1 MCLRFSTRA
10 ILALLVLSSST
21 VLVPGPP
28 VSHAQAPAVH
38 NQTLFQPIHKEQ
50 VYVFLVDFLDV
61 KNSTSPR
68 QILYKLSQLN
78 SFYNNNTYGT
88 WQFNWALIYP
98 SLSQPWYVA
107 NETYAEAQ
115 SNLTPVWQV
124 IPQAW
129 SQLGPFPSMARNNNG
144 WNMFNTTNVF
154 LIIHAGN
161 DSSITGRSTD
171 IWSITSGPGYLS
183 NGEYAYDMSFVA
195 ENDPVGVWVYE
206 INHQLEWFTE
216 TGKIVGC
223 ADRVYGFRCIGEGFP
238 DPKGGVFLPGMAST
252 SSIDLVFGGGGT
264 PDGDHPS
271 DYGAF
276 DRMTLGFPINFTI
289 VNSGQSAT
297 IDLYDIEEHVPG
309 NQAILIPVR
318 TVISGG
324 SCPACNTNN
333 YFYILEVRKA
343 VDSDAYQQ
351 WNTGL
356 FPNKIGLLIWYFN
369 MSENGNGVYG
379 YLVKAH
385 SFDINARSAMFG
397 PCAQSCTN
405 MTKNDPSNN
414 INITILSTSN
424 SSFIVRVN
432 NAASQPSISVCPSLS
447 FLCFLG
453 FLDLDQWG
461 IFLNVILATAASF
474 IVPALIMRRTRRPH
488 PPLQGRFEEGARN
501 R

>member
-1 MCLRFSTRA
+1 MRLRFSTRA
-10 ILALLVLSSST
+10 TLAVLVLSASIVS
-21 VLVPGPP
+21 VLDAP
-28 VSHAQAPAVH
+28 VSHAQAPMVH

-50 VYVFLVDFLDV
+50 VYVFLADFLDV
-61 KNSTSPR
+61 KNSTSPS
-68 QILYKLSQLN
+68 QILHKLSQLN

-98 SLSQPWYVA
+98 SLGQPWNVA
-107 NETYAEAQ
+107 NETYGEAQ

-129 SQLGPFPSMARNNNG
+129 SQLGPFPNMARNING

-161 DSSITGRSTD
+161 DSSITGRATD

-183 NGEYAYDMSFVA
+183 NGEYSYDVSFVA
-195 ENDPVGVWVYE
+195 ENDPVGAWVYE
-206 INHQLEWFTE
+206 INHQLEWYTE

-223 ADRVYGFRCIGEGFP
+223 DDRVYGLRCIGEGFP
-238 DPKGGVFLPGMAST
+238 DPKSGVFLLGMTST

-276 DRMTLGFPINFTI
+276 DRITLGFPINFTEI
-289 VNSGQSAT
+289 SPRQSIT
-297 IDLYDIEEHVPG
+297 MDLYGIEEHVTG

-324 SCPACNTNN
+324 TCPACNTNN
-333 YFYILEVRKA
+333 YFYILELRKA
-343 VDSDAYQQ
+343 VDGDGYQQ

-385 SFDINARSAMFG
+385 SFDLNARSAMFG

-405 MTKNDPSNN
+405 MTMSDLVNN
-414 INITILSTSN
+414 VNVNILSTSN
-424 SSFIVRVN
+424 SSFRVKVDN
-432 NAASQPSISVCPSLS
+432 VGSQPSISVCPSFS

-453 FLDLDQWG
+453 FLNLEAWG
-461 IFLNVILATAASF
+461 LFLNVTLATASVV
-474 IVPALIMRRTRRPH
+474 VPIFVMKRTRRQV
-488 PPLQGRFEEGARN
+488 PPLQGGLEEGVSDP
-501 R
+501 